1 MPVSPLALSFH
12 PFSLFSSLSL
22 INMFLLLFSFRALWH
37 CEDMIQRYSRALNN
51 SSLSLSGAALPH
63 CSFSNV
69 GKAVE
74 DCMRAIIGVLLN
86 LTHDNGTLIYNST
99 LLYFLHWLLFSFIFV
114 ALIWHL
120 CIQYYGLLFVW
131 CTVKHSSLQ
140 YCDVLCLYWNI
151 FFLSD
156 LAGVY
161 FSRFQVLSREMCRLV
176 SA

>member
-1 MPVSPLALSFH
+1 
-12 PFSLFSSLSL
+12 
-22 INMFLLLFSFRALWH
+22 MFLLLFSFRALWH

-99 LLYFLHWLLFSFIFV
+99 LLYFLHLLLFSFIFV
-114 ALIWHL
+114 ALI
-120 CIQYYGLLFVW
+120 
-131 CTVKHSSLQ
+131 
-140 YCDVLCLYWNI
+140 
-151 FFLSD
+151 
-156 LAGVY
+156 
-161 FSRFQVLSREMCRLV
+161 
-176 SA
+176 